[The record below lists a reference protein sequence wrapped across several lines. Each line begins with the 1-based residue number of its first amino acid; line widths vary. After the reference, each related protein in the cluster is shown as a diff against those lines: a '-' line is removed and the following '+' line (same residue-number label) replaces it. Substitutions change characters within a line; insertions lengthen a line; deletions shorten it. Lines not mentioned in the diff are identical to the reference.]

1 MSQGFDGGQVAALL
15 DATPDAIVAVDE
27 QGRIVLVNAETER
40 LFDYRPDELVGE
52 TIEVLVPEYERVLQP
67 MREGRMLGRVSGE
80 ETNRMAELA
89 ARRRDGSEFA
99 AEVFVHVVETGQGPL
114 VSTAIRDVTDRR
126 RAEAQLAEFA
136 AIFATS
142 HDAIV
147 SHTLGGTITNWN
159 EGASRLYGYEE
170 REVVGHNISMLIPEH
185 RRVEDRDLIERVAR
199 GERVEHL
206 VTERLRR
213 DSTLAMVSVTAA
225 PIVDSGARSW
235 ASRGPRPRSVR
246 CIGRKPVSAGSWMPR
261 PTRCSLWIGPAPS
274 PS

>member
-126 RAEAQLAEFA
+126 RVEAQLAEFA
-136 AIFATS
+136 AIFATL
-142 HDAIV
+142 
-147 SHTLGGTITNWN
+147 T
-159 EGASRLYGYEE
+159 
-170 REVVGHNISMLIPEH
+170 
-185 RRVEDRDLIERVAR
+185 
-199 GERVEHL
+199 
-206 VTERLRR
+206 
-213 DSTLAMVSVTAA
+213 
-225 PIVDSGARSW
+225 
-235 ASRGPRPRSVR
+235 
-246 CIGRKPVSAGSWMPR
+246 
-261 PTRCSLWIGPAPS
+261 
-274 PS
+274 